1 MSHAMNPDILNRLR
15 RAQGHLGTVV
25 GMVEAGREVPD
36 VVQQLQAVEKALE
49 KVKSLL
55 IFDHIE
61 HHLFDHAQV
70 ARHAGGP
77 PLDTS
82 SSGLTRGSVAA
93 PGDPRVKPEDDKKGR
108 EEGLMT
114 PCPCS

>member
-1 MSHAMNPDILNRLR
+1 MSHAMDPDIINRLR

-25 GMVEAGREVPD
+25 GMVETGRSVPD

-61 HHLFDHAQV
+61 HHLFDHAQATAPE
-70 ARHAGGP
+70 ARRSIDELKA
-77 PLDTS
+77 
-82 SSGLTRGSVAA
+82 LT
-93 PGDPRVKPEDDKKGR
+93 KY
-108 EEGLMT
+108 L
-114 PCPCS
+114 

>member
-61 HHLFDHAQV
+61 NHLFDHAKAATPE
-70 ARHAGGP
+70 ARRSIEA
-77 PLDTS
+77 LKA
-82 SSGLTRGSVAA
+82 LT
-93 PGDPRVKPEDDKKGR
+93 KY
-108 EEGLMT
+108 L
-114 PCPCS
+114 

>member
-1 MSHAMNPDILNRLR
+1 MSHAMDPDIINRLR

-25 GMVEAGREVPD
+25 GMVEGGRSVPE

-61 HHLFDHAQV
+61 HHLFDHAQATTPE
-70 ARHAGGP
+70 ARRSIEELKA
-77 PLDTS
+77 
-82 SSGLTRGSVAA
+82 LT
-93 PGDPRVKPEDDKKGR
+93 KY
-108 EEGLMT
+108 L
-114 PCPCS
+114 

>member
-70 ARHAGGP
+70 ATP
-77 PLDTS
+77 E
-82 SSGLTRGSVAA
+82 TR
-93 PGDPRVKPEDDKKGR
+93 RTI
-108 EEGLMT
+108 EGLKALT
-114 PCPCS
+114 KYL

>member
-1 MSHAMNPDILNRLR
+1 MSHAMDPDIINRLR

-25 GMVEAGREVPD
+25 GMVETGRAVPE

-61 HHLFDHAQV
+61 HHLFDHAHV
-70 ARHAGGP
+70 STPEARKS
-77 PLDTS
+77 LDELKA
-82 SSGLTRGSVAA
+82 LT
-93 PGDPRVKPEDDKKGR
+93 KY
-108 EEGLMT
+108 L
-114 PCPCS
+114 